1 MSEDNSKKNE
11 ALEGLDASKR
21 ATLSRLATGAA
32 FAAPVVASF
41 TMQGLAIRP
50 AQAGSSVGGSNIPPV

>member
-1 MSEDNSKKNE
+1 MAKDDSKTNE
-11 ALEGLDASKR
+11 ALEGLDPSKR

-50 AQAGSSVGGSNIPPV
+50 AHAGSSAPISNT